1 MISYYKK
8 KNYKLKK
15 LDLRNSKKIILGV
28 ESNEAIKCFNIRM
41 IIFNQFFCS
50 RKKNINLCTLVHLYL
65 QKNVHAKRK
74 RTLRYLKQ

>member
-28 ESNEAIKCFNIRM
+28 ESNESIKCFNIRM
-41 IIFNQFFCS
+41 IIFQSFFFVQEKEKYLFMYIS
-50 RKKNINLCTLVHLYL
+50 TFIFTKKCT
-65 QKNVHAKRK
+65 R
-74 RTLRYLKQ
+74 